1 MSTIPQELNWVER
14 RAACTVAK
22 VFHELRLG
30 IDNDI
35 STINATKQPSEDN
48 RFSVEPLQSGMG
60 VVIGQPRRVPNR
72 RVLVAVSDHDIEVHD
87 EVKGVKWSAT
97 VGLNYEGR
105 CILRLGD
112 GTELEQWQFRK
123 KALEGMLFGD

>member
-1 MSTIPQELNWVER
+1 
-14 RAACTVAK
+14 